1 MKNHKEHLVQA
12 GYKPSYAAMKTRL
25 EARDCASGRL
35 APAPGGAAG
44 QLVSP
49 LLELEAWTGSLH
61 SNSNSAPINRVT

>member
-44 QLVSP
+44 QAGAGESP
-49 LLELEAWTGSLH
+49 AGAAGQDRLFAQ
-61 SNSNSAPINRVT
+61 